1 MIKNIIANVPVGETS
16 AAALPYAISVAS
28 VFKAHLTG
36 VAFTYRPVLPGTV
49 FGSVRAEVIDAALAE
64 LARAAKGAAARFD
77 EAARSAGLSADCR
90 ALEATPVEAAQYFGQ
105 LARCFDLAIVGQS
118 EPGKDRSENFIIQA
132 ALFESGRPVL
142 VVPYI
147 QRQPIKLDRILVCWD
162 GSRNAARAT
171 ADALPLLSRATAV
184 DVVVVEGEPGKPHEI
199 AGADIAHHLARHGL
213 KVDLKRLVVRDVSV
227 ANTILSLAAD
237 VGADMIVMG
246 GYGHS
251 RLREFILGGVTRGI
265 LSSMTVP
272 TLMSH

>member
-1 MIKNIIANVPVGETS
+1 MIKNIIVNLPVGEAS
-16 AAALPYAISVAS
+16 PAAISYAISVAS
-28 VFKAHLTG
+28 AFNAHLTA

-49 FGSVRAEVIDAALAE
+49 FGSVRAELIEAALAD
-64 LARAAKGAAARFD
+64 LVKAAKAAAAKFD
-77 EAARSAGLSADCR
+77 DAARIAGISADCR
-90 ALEATPVEAAQYFGQ
+90 ALEATPVEAVQYFGE
-105 LARCFDLAIVGQS
+105 LARCFDVAIVGQP
-118 EPGKDRSENFIIQA
+118 EPGKDTSESLIIQA
-132 ALFESGRPVL
+132 ALFASGRPVL
-142 VVPYI
+142 IVPYI
-147 QRQPIKLDRILVCWD
+147 QRQPIKFDRVLVCWD

-171 ADALPLLSRATAV
+171 ADALPFLSRATAV
-184 DVVVVEGEPGKPHEI
+184 DVVVVEGEPGKSHEI

-213 KVDLKRLVVRDVSV
+213 KVDVKRLVVRGVSV